1 MMLEALNLVLA
12 GKSLSR
18 KEAEQVMSV
27 LMDPAAQ
34 ITAQVTVEQISAL
47 LVALRMKNESTEE
60 ILGFLD
66 CLEKKAMSLRSYAKD
81 LPPDL
86 MDVCGTGGDGA
97 GTFNISTTVAFVVA
111 ASGQPVAKHGN
122 RSVSS
127 RSGSFD
133 VLEALGLRF
142 ESEPQVVVRSIQEYN
157 LGLLFAPAF
166 HPVLKV
172 LGPIRKNLGI
182 YTVFNALGVLLNP
195 AHVKRQLI
203 GVYSPLLLQRHAE
216 VLNARGAENAMIVRG
231 EDGLDELSLSAPT
244 QIVHLK
250 NGEIRSS
257 VIRPEDLGF
266 KTVTPAELK
275 GGDAQENAKIL
286 IDILQGLLGP
296 KRDVVLLNAG
306 AALVVGGKA
315 SDFQD
320 GVARATEAID
330 SGRAYALLQ
339 KMRNQS

>member
-1 MMLEALNLVLA
+1 MLEALNLVLS

-18 KEAEQVMSV
+18 KKAEQVMT
-27 LMDPAAQ
+27 LMMDPSSQ
-34 ITAQVTVEQISAL
+34 VTAQVTIEQISAF
-47 LVALRMKNESTEE
+47 LVALRMKKETTEE

-66 CLEKKAMSLRSYAKD
+66 CLEKKAMPLCTHSKE
-81 LPPDL
+81 LPFDL

-97 GTFNISTTVAFVVA
+97 GTFNISTTVAFIVA
-111 ASGQPVAKHGN
+111 AAGQPVAKHGN

-142 ESEPQVVVRSIQEYN
+142 ESDPQVVVRSIQELN

-166 HPVLKV
+166 HPALKV
-172 LGPIRKNLGI
+172 LGPIRKNLGV
-182 YTVFNALGVLLNP
+182 YTVFNAIGVLLNP

-203 GVYSPLLLQRHAE
+203 GVYSPLLLQKHAE
-216 VLNARGAENAMIVRG
+216 VLKIRGAEEAMIVRG
-231 EDGLDELSLSAPT
+231 EDGLDELSLCAPT

-250 NGEIRSS
+250 NGEITSF
-257 VIRPEDLGF
+257 VIHPEDFGL

-286 IDILQGLLGP
+286 MDILGGLLGP
-296 KRDVVLLNAG
+296 KRDVVLLNAA
-306 AALVVGGKA
+306 AALIVGGKA
-315 SDFQD
+315 ADFQE
-320 GVARATEAID
+320 GLARATEAID

-339 KMRNQS
+339 KMRNQP